1 MILIFL
7 HHVSG
12 LARRQIILSLT
23 TTVEQHGMSPRLER
37 ALSKALEEELSRE
50 LAPILEPIMSRIKGL
65 IPAII
70 NNCRLELMRTSS
82 SSDDEQVFTPSSE
95 SFGEGSSDGG
105 LGNLSTQNKH
115 RSVRTPPS
123 CTGSTSQLVPIPE
136 LVPNKTQYRLFDN
149 PGPSSSVH
157 AVAIGSQE
165 KGFSPYGDTVMD
177 MFYPGSK
184 NDTTYPHSDEFDKFF
199 EFGGDG
205 SSFSL
210 PVDFSM
216 DASLPAVED
225 TSANTMPT
233 YFDPSDGFVP

>member
-1 MILIFL
+1 VVLAHRQNILP
-7 HHVSG
+7 
-12 LARRQIILSLT
+12 LT
-23 TTVEQHGMSPRLER
+23 TIVEQHGMSPRLER

-70 NNCRLELMRTSS
+70 NNCRLELMRTSP
-82 SSDDEQVFTPSSE
+82 SSDDEQVFTPSTE

-136 LVPNKTQYRLFDN
+136 LAPNKPQYRLFDN
-149 PGPSSSVH
+149 TGPSSSVH
-157 AVAIGSQE
+157 AVTIGSQE
-165 KGFSPYGDTVMD
+165 KGFSQYGD
-177 MFYPGSK
+177 MFNPGSN
-184 NDTTYPHSDEFDKFF
+184 NDTTYPQSDEFDKFF

-210 PVDFSM
+210 PIDFSI
-216 DASLPAVED
+216 DASLPALEG